1 MSDLDPLLSDAEIRE
16 RLRSLEEPNFDH
28 AERASFAEFLYD
40 YQRGP
45 AAEEAVRSILSVLPD
60 DHLTPL
66 VRKHV
71 LSGQALGN
79 VDYCQPDWADV
90 VAERLVEGGFQPVDR
105 EGGGWRVG
113 WPGGETLT
121 GQQLCRI
128 ALLAG
133 WLRKMSGLPG
143 V

>member
-1 MSDLDPLLSDAEIRE
+1 MNDLDPLMSDAEIRE
-16 RLRSLEEPNFDH
+16 RLRSLDASSADD

-60 DHLTPL
+60 EHLAPL
-66 VRKHV
+66 VREHV
-71 LSGQALGN
+71 LTGQALGS
-79 VDYCQPDWADV
+79 VDYCQPEWTDV
-90 VAERLVEGGFQPVDR
+90 LAARLVEEGFQPVDQ
-105 EGGGWRVG
+105 EGGAWRVG

-121 GQQLCRI
+121 GDQLCRV
-128 ALLAG
+128 ALLAR